1 MTTEALQFIQHIVSH
16 GVRDQA
22 ATQIQLEKYLRAI
35 SESNGELKQKK
46 AQFLKEKTALLRK
59 LSDDCARKKEE
70 LRKLKD
76 EVKLIHIDLIKFS
89 VNMGRS

>member
-1 MTTEALQFIQHIVSH
+1 MQSIFDVTLCEQ
-16 GVRDQA
+16 VR
-22 ATQIQLEKYLRAI
+22 LRRTLI
-35 SESNGELKQKK
+35 NENQQKK